1 VHFVPAIILFAA
13 GGNAAMVQ
21 SFKLR
26 GALGPWPGSAE
37 TKDGCTNLTMQSE
50 IFGNGR

>member
-1 VHFVPAIILFAA
+1 
-13 GGNAAMVQ
+13 MVQ
-21 SFKLR
+21 SLKLR